1 MRRRLFITGISL
13 LLLFYQGGAFGG
25 PGSAPLEDGPSLP
38 EPRCRIY
45 DLVFINHVFSA
56 CYERKPDGG
65 WMLYGFQGVEAGDIL
80 LLFVE
85 QNLFH
90 KLRGA
95 PERRLRPLKVKLKEN
110 KARVLINTWPGR
122 YKYLEITFFEEG
134 HYLRI
139 KELPVPEHLSGGEGP
154 LP

>member
-1 MRRRLFITGISL
+1 MGKRLFTTVFFL
-13 LLLFYQGGAFGG
+13 LLLLLKAGAASGERLHLVQDATRF
-25 PGSAPLEDGPSLP
+25 A

-45 DLVFINHVFSA
+45 KLVFINHVFSA
-56 CYERKPDGG
+56 CHQREPKGG
-65 WMLYGFQGVEAGDIL
+65 WVFYGFQGVEAGDTL
-80 LLFVE
+80 LIYVE
-85 QNLFH
+85 QNLYH

-95 PERRLRPLKVKLKEN
+95 PETMLRPLKIKLKDN
-110 KARVLINTWPGR
+110 RARVLINTWPGK

-139 KELPVPEHLSGGEGP
+139 KELPIPEHLSGGEGL